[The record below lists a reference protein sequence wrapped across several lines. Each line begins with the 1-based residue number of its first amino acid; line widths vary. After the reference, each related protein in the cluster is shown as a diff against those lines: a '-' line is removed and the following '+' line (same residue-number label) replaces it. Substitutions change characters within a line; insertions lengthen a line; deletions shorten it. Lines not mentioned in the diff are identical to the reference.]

1 MSSMTSVF
9 VRPAGSVQGVEI
21 CSCVLPVSI
30 SRWKDRRLCPGGVG
44 VMGVFDGGR
53 RRMVVQAGLGRYSGA
68 IHGSRSKKS
77 WRRNPSQIS
86 EDERNEKELD
96 KLDDHG
102 AKLRGAYGDD
112 VAQDSASV
120 SNRCE
125 DNEEPVVDQ
134 FHADGTSESSMYETQ
149 FQQSCY
155 ADYAT
160 NQDDVGEDLSM
171 EIDERMLDNHNDGMT
186 ENSNTRNEGLSREDH
201 EVVPITVFDGSGHET
216 RSFVSSDLEDSHG
229 QQGATTAENGGAK
242 DSRTGDEENSRAKN
256 SLAQNV
262 GDMEAGTSQSGTQS
276 TNRGVGESD
285 RSRPGSA
292 KPTMQRRAS
301 RGRRKKMPSLS
312 SDSLP
317 ITFFPEEVAPVAA
330 TILTNPEVFVDP
342 DEKSASNLDNT
353 KRLEK
358 SSKMPSYSPRL
369 KAYDQKLM
377 VGGKQHKLQ
386 STGNVSTMETT
397 FVRSPAS
404 KAEWPAR
411 AAGSM
416 TTASSDF
423 GALEFAGEDVSVSGQ
438 SLGFDMNE
446 VNGHIKQGRRKKSI
460 IVAAL
465 PRLIRPKRLSET
477 AASTQAVDV
486 TVDSESSSA
495 LASSATANS
504 ESLTSLPPPLKI
516 VTELPSKIA
525 ELPVKL
531 VKDLPAKVADLPEV
545 VKEIPVV
552 AELSTVVAELPA
564 KAVVETAQI
573 LKEQVVD
580 PVVEI
585 LPDAVVEQ
593 VGAVVEKVAVLQT
606 QVSGTVLSAAGQ
618 AMELGQN
625 IVDQFTDGIHDS
637 MVDHNNSVLR
647 LQQQVS
653 SQVDEVSTKVSEQ
666 VSEVSSQVLESVTS
680 TAAQVSETVTATVS
694 DVTESV
700 SSTAAQVT
708 ETVQATATA
717 VSSTAAAVVDF
728 LISDDDDDTD
738 SDDEFETFKTSD
750 APEFRGMKG
759 LNNFHVLQ
767 EDNGIFSVIYDFY
780 IYMLKKP
787 LPEFAL
793 AMFAAPVMLSVV
805 FTFLYLPDVNGL
817 ALDDTARNFFD
828 AASGDVTTGGL
839 TLSWTTLFEIFMF
852 SLSLSTGLQPELAPL
867 SPYTLVLANVNALF
881 AQLIFVFLSGAVF
894 ARLSQP
900 SQPVRCSTVA
910 LICPSLAQRR
920 RRVDSSAT
928 KVLMARYVL
937 AGPQPC
943 ELVDVKVDLTYKY
956 NTLTR
961 SGAFFRATQ
970 SLKLVRSEIA
980 YLNHGMLVRHI
991 IDESSPLYRRT
1002 PEMLRKEDSIFTLS
1016 VVGLER
1022 SSMQSVFHV
1031 QHYCVCD
1038 NHLIWD
1044 AEFEDM
1050 MLINKKNKRI
1060 VDHSKLSLWRP
1071 V

>member
-593 VGAVVEKVAVLQT
+593 V
-606 QVSGTVLSAAGQ
+606 
-618 AMELGQN
+618 
-625 IVDQFTDGIHDS
+625 
-637 MVDHNNSVLR
+637 
-647 LQQQVS
+647 S

>member
-377 VGGKQHKLQ
+377 VVGKQHKLQ

-477 AASTQAVDV
+477 AASTQSVDV

-585 LPDAVVEQ
+585 LPDAVVE
-593 VGAVVEKVAVLQT
+593 
-606 QVSGTVLSAAGQ
+606 
-618 AMELGQN
+618 
-625 IVDQFTDGIHDS
+625 
-637 MVDHNNSVLR
+637 
-647 LQQQVS
+647 QVS

>member
-377 VGGKQHKLQ
+377 VVGKQHKLQ

-477 AASTQAVDV
+477 AASTQSVDV

-585 LPDAVVEQ
+585 LPDAVVE
-593 VGAVVEKVAVLQT
+593 
-606 QVSGTVLSAAGQ
+606 
-618 AMELGQN
+618 
-625 IVDQFTDGIHDS
+625 
-637 MVDHNNSVLR
+637 
-647 LQQQVS
+647 QVS

-928 KVLMARYVL
+928 K
-937 AGPQPC
+937 
-943 ELVDVKVDLTYKY
+943 
-956 NTLTR
+956 
-961 SGAFFRATQ
+961 
-970 SLKLVRSEIA
+970 
-980 YLNHGMLVRHI
+980 
-991 IDESSPLYRRT
+991 
-1002 PEMLRKEDSIFTLS
+1002 
-1016 VVGLER
+1016 
-1022 SSMQSVFHV
+1022 
-1031 QHYCVCD
+1031 
-1038 NHLIWD
+1038 
-1044 AEFEDM
+1044 
-1050 MLINKKNKRI
+1050 
-1060 VDHSKLSLWRP
+1060 
-1071 V
+1071 